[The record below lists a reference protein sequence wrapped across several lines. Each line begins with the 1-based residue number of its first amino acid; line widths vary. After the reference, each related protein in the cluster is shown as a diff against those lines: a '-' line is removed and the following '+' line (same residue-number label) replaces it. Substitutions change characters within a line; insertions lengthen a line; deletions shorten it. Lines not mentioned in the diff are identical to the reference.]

1 MNSRGTEDRVFLR
14 VGLCPVR
21 GRHSRHMGRVNLGLD
36 YQANRRT
43 TFTASA
49 GYRQGFDGD
58 SHGYDAMLRFKI
70 NF

>member
-1 MNSRGTEDRVFLR
+1 
-14 VGLCPVR
+14 
-21 GRHSRHMGRVNLGLD
+21 VNLGVD

-58 SHGYDAMLRFKI
+58 SHGYDAMLGFKI